1 MRKILLLVF
10 CISFVF
16 SANAQLSIG
25 DTNTDYTINFDS
37 TVSGVNNGS
46 YDGTGFATTPA
57 TGDLDGNAW
66 AVSGFSGAN
75 QSFDGTSNSN
85 DMARGLSAGDVGTGG
100 IYSFQVGGASDVAFG
115 VQPGGSD
122 FTPGAVTLKITNN
135 TGSTVTRFE
144 IDYEVWQYNDQEMS
158 SSLNFSY
165 SSDNSSYTSVAS
177 LNYTT
182 TGAAAGSPSWSST
195 AKNATVYGLSIADGA
210 SFYIR
215 WTGDDASGSGARDEI
230 AIDDIVVKVNG
241 PVSTTQ
247 NGDWDLD
254 ATWESGSVPAST
266 DDVIIAHNNDV
277 DDTRSCNSITI
288 SAGGRLDVEAALTVA
303 TSSSVGSGAVLN
315 IKSGGTYTQ
324 SAGSFT
330 NSGGTITVFAGQDM
344 VFSSNS
350 TTLTNTGVIEIN
362 SSSSLFGS
370 LILSGSYSES
380 GVGVINYRR
389 YVASTSTW
397 DLIGPPLSGY
407 DMEDFIDE
415 NTDIATGNGSGAG
428 ASGEYAVGYYT
439 NTAAAYNAG
448 NAWVNYTSSTY
459 DSAGNLE
466 PGKGYQMATSGGSEI
481 KFTGNVE
488 TGNVTETIVNNE
500 GGTTNQNDGTKW
512 NLVSNPYP
520 SYITVSNFL
529 SQNSSVLHASHQTVW
544 GWGGSSYTAYNSASG
559 AFIAPGQGF
568 MVGAIG
574 PEGTS
579 STLTFTTAMQT
590 TSGSDDFISG
600 DAMDDNR
607 AELFVNMN
615 QNGTDRHTELYFL
628 DNMTDGLDPSYDS
641 GTLELANNSIY
652 SRLVDNSLET
662 NFIIQSLSFDEM
674 WDKVIPLGIN
684 ALGGEEMTISI
695 SHRTTPA
702 DLNIYLEDTE
712 EGTMTNLLDGD
723 YVLTPASDLSGVGR
737 FFIHMTADT
746 MSNGEVSTS
755 MLNAYKETDASYIT
769 IEGLATQSNETKVSL
784 YNILGREVLSTTLN
798 NNMGTQTISTVGLS
812 AGIYVI
818 ELESGSDR
826 LTKKLLIQ

>member
-1 MRKILLLVF
+1 MRKILLLLF

-16 SANAQLSIG
+16 SAKAQL
-25 DTNTDYTINFDS
+25 DLTDANTNFTINFDS
-37 TVSGVNNGS
+37 TVSGVVNGQ
-46 YDGTGFATTPA
+46 YDASDIVPTPA
-57 TGDLDGNAW
+57 TGDLDSNAW
-66 AVSGFSGAN
+66 AVAGMSSGDVA
-75 QSFDGTSNSN
+75 FDATSNGGDYGRGTSAGNVTSG
-85 DMARGLSAGDVGTGG
+85 GLYA
-100 IYSFQVGGASDVAFG
+100 FQVGGVSDVALG
-115 VQPGGSD
+115 WQATSSD
-122 FTPGAVTLKITNN
+122 FSPGSFTLKITNN
-135 TGSTVTRFE
+135 TGVTVSRFS
-144 IDYEVWQYNDQEMS
+144 IDYEVWVLNNEDRAS
-158 SSLNFSY
+158 SANFSY
-165 SSDNSSYTSVAS
+165 SSDNSSYTNVAS
-177 LNYTT
+177 LNTT
-182 TGAAAGSPSWSST
+182 TTAAKDGSPSWASSDKSVT
-195 AKNATVYGLSIADGA
+195 IYGLNIADGA
-210 SFYIR
+210 SFYLR
-215 WTGDDASGSGARDEI
+215 WSSADVSGSGSRDEI
-230 AIDDIVVKVNG
+230 AIDDIVLKVNG

-266 DDVIIAHNNDV
+266 DDIIIAHNNDV
-277 DDTRSCNSITI
+277 DDTRSCNSLTI

-350 TTLTNTGVIEIN
+350 TSLTNTGVIEVN

-370 LILSGSYSES
+370 LLLKGSYSES

-389 YVASTSTW
+389 YVAGTTTW

-415 NTDIATGNGSGAG
+415 NTDIASGNGSGAG

-520 SYITVSNFL
+520 SYITVSDFL
-529 SQNSSVLHASHQTVW
+529 SQNSSVLHAYHQTVW

-568 MVGAIG
+568 MVGAVG
-574 PEGTS
+574 PVTTS

-600 DAMDDNR
+600 DIMDDNR
-607 AELFVNMN
+607 AELFFNMN
-615 QNGTDRHTELYFL
+615 QNGIDRHTELYFL

-662 NFIIQSLSFDEM
+662 NFIIQSLAYSEM

-684 ALGGEEMTISI
+684 ALGGEEMTVSI

-723 YVLTPASDLSGVGR
+723 FVYTPTSDLSGVGR

-746 MSNGEVSTS
+746 MSSGEVSTS
-755 MLNAYKETDASYIT
+755 MLNAYKEIDASYIT
-769 IEGLATQSNETKVSL
+769 IEGLATQTNETKVSL
-784 YNILGREVLSTTLN
+784 YNILGREVLATTLN

-818 ELESGSDR
+818 QLESGSDR

>member
-16 SANAQLSIG
+16 SANAQL
-25 DTNTDYTINFDS
+25 DVTDANTNFTINFDS
-37 TVSGVNNGS
+37 TVSGVNNGR
-46 YDGTGFATTPA
+46 YDASDIVPTPA
-57 TGDLDGNAW
+57 TGDLDSNAW
-66 AVSGFSGAN
+66 AVAGMSSGNVAFDASSSGG
-75 QSFDGTSNSN
+75 DYG
-85 DMARGLSAGDVGTGG
+85 RGASAGNVTSGG
-100 IYSFQVGGASDVAFG
+100 LYAFQVGGVSDVALG
-115 VQPGGSD
+115 WQATGSD
-122 FTPGAVTLKITNN
+122 YSPGSITLKVTNN
-135 TGSTVTRFE
+135 TGETVTRFN
-144 IDYEVWQYNDQEMS
+144 IDYEVWILNNEDRAS
-158 SSLNFSY
+158 SANFSY
-165 SSDNSSYTSVAS
+165 SSDNSSYTNVAS
-177 LNYTT
+177 LNTT
-182 TGAAAGSPSWSST
+182 TTAAEDGSPSWAST
-195 AKNATVYGLSIADGA
+195 DKSATIYGLNVADGA
-210 SFYIR
+210 SFYLR
-215 WTGDDASGSGARDEI
+215 WSSDDVSGSGSRDEI
-230 AIDDIVVKVNG
+230 AIDDIVLKVNG

-277 DDTRSCNSITI
+277 DDTRSCNTLTI
-288 SAGGRLDVEAALTVA
+288 SAGGRLDVQAALTVA

-324 SAGSFT
+324 TAGSFT

-350 TTLTNTGVIEIN
+350 TTVTNTGVIEIN

-370 LILSGSYSES
+370 LILKGSYSES

-389 YVASTSTW
+389 YVAGTSTW

-448 NAWVNYTSSTY
+448 NAWVNYTSTTY

-481 KFTGNVE
+481 KFTGDIE

-500 GGTTNQNDGTKW
+500 GGTQNQNDGTKW

-520 SYITVSNFL
+520 SYLTVSGFL
-529 SQNSSVLHASHQTVW
+529 TQNSSVLHASHQTVW

-559 AFIAPGQGF
+559 ANIAPGQGF

-574 PEGTS
+574 PNTTS
-579 STLTFTTAMQT
+579 STLTFTTSMHT
-590 TSGSDDFISG
+590 TNGSDDFISG
-600 DAMDDNR
+600 DIMDDDR
-607 AELFVNMN
+607 AELFLEMS
-615 QNGTDRHTELYFL
+615 QNGIDRHTEIYFL
-628 DNMTDGLDPSYDS
+628 ENMTDGLDPSYDS
-641 GTLELANNSIY
+641 GTMEMANNTIFT
-652 SRLVDNSLET
+652 RLVDNSLDT
-662 NFIIQSLSFDEM
+662 DFIIQSLLFSEM
-674 WDKVIPLGIN
+674 WNKTIPLGIN
-684 ALGGEEMTISI
+684 ALGGDEMTISI

-702 DLNIYLEDTE
+702 DLNIYLEDAE

-723 YVLTPASDLSGVGR
+723 FVYTPTSDLSGAGR
-737 FFIHMTADT
+737 FFIHMTADS
-746 MSNGEVSTS
+746 MSNGDVSSS
-755 MLNAYKETDASYIT
+755 MLNAYKEIDASYIT
-769 IEGLATQSNETKVSL
+769 VEGLATQTNETKVSL

-798 NNMGTQTISTVGLS
+798 NNMNTQTISTIGLS
-812 AGIYVI
+812 TGIYVI
-818 ELESGSDR
+818 ELESGTDR
-826 LTKKLLIQ
+826 LTKKLIIK